1 MPWAELFAWWNLDSA
16 LSLTLCL
23 LLLALPNRAVPNA
36 RADPAELKRL
46 AASYAAAGDPRAS
59 ETYERAIAA
68 APSDFPLRVEFAE
81 YLWHVG
87 ERERG
92 NAQMDR
98 LIRLVPENSKLK
110 AHYGVNLAEQGRY
123 VQASEQLDA
132 ARRAGFDGADVLF
145 YLGSALWETG
155 RLDEAALR
163 LREAIAKKPDR
174 APARHRLGRLLI
186 FQGKP
191 ADAVAELSRASELQ
205 PDAVDILLDFGRA
218 LEASGDLSHAEATYR
233 RALDREPNTPL
244 AHYLLGTLLARTG
257 HRDEAT
263 KHVALYQRAFAQ
275 DQQDRFRS
283 GSRQAELN
291 LGWTEL
297 KKNRFEQALAQFT
310 RHPNDAEGLRGAAQ
324 ALAGLKRHAEALR
337 ALERAVLLD
346 PENRALRFEL
356 DRAREGSE
364 KKERS
369 EKK

>member
-1 MPWAELFAWWNLDSA
+1 
-16 LSLTLCL
+16 LSLTLLL
-23 LLLALPNRAVPNA
+23 LLLALSSQSVPSP
-36 RADPAELKRL
+36 RADPAELKAL
-46 AASYAAAGDPRAS
+46 AARYAAAGDPRTA

-68 APSDFPLRVEFAE
+68 APGDFPLRVELAE
-81 YLWHVG
+81 LLWRTG

-92 NAQMDR
+92 NAQMER
-98 LIRLVPENSKLK
+98 LLRLVPDNPKLK

-123 VQASEQLDA
+123 VQAAEQLDA
-132 ARRAGFDGADVLF
+132 ARRAGFAGADVLY

-163 LREAIAKKPDR
+163 LREAVAKEPDK
-174 APARHRLGRLLI
+174 ASARHRLGRLLI

-191 ADAVAELSRASELQ
+191 ADAVVELSRSSELQ

-218 LEASGDLSHAEATYR
+218 LEATGDLRRAEATYR

-257 HRDEAT
+257 KRDEAT
-263 KHVALYQRAFAQ
+263 KHVALYQRAFAE

-297 KKNRFEQALAQFT
+297 KKNRFEEALAQFA
-310 RHPNDAEGLRGAAQ
+310 RYPNDAEGLRGAAQ

-337 ALERAVLLD
+337 ALERAVLLAPD
-346 PENRALRFEL
+346 DRALRFEL
-356 DRAREGSE
+356 DRARQ
-364 KKERS
+364 RS
-369 EKK
+369 EKKQPSAKK

>member
-1 MPWAELFAWWNLDSA
+1 

-23 LLLALPNRAVPNA
+23 LLLALPSPLEPEVREG
-36 RADPAELKRL
+36 PAELKAL
-46 AASYAAAGDPRAS
+46 AARYAAAGDPRAA
-59 ETYERAIAA
+59 EVYERAIAA
-68 APSDFPLRVEFAE
+68 APADFPLRVEFAD
-81 YLWHVG
+81 YLWHAG
-87 ERERG
+87 ERDRG
-92 NAQMDR
+92 NAQMER
-98 LIRLVPENSKLK
+98 VIRLVPENPKLK
-110 AHYGVNLAEQGRY
+110 AHYGMNLAQQGRY

-132 ARRAGFDGADVLF
+132 ARTAGFDGADVLF

-163 LREAIAKKPDR
+163 LREAVAKEPDK
-174 APARHRLGRLLI
+174 APAHHRLGRLLI

-191 ADAVAELSRASELQ
+191 ADAVVELSRASELQ

-218 LEASGDLSHAEATYR
+218 LEASGDLRRAEETYR
-233 RALDREPNTPL
+233 RALEREPNTPL

-257 HRDEAT
+257 KRDEAT

-297 KKNRFEQALAQFT
+297 KKNRFAEALAQFN

-324 ALAGLKRHAEALR
+324 ALAGLGRHAEALR
-337 ALERAVLLD
+337 ALERAALLAPD
-346 PENRALRFEL
+346 DRALRFEL
-356 DRAREGSE
+356 DRARERG
-364 KKERS
+364 KK
-369 EKK
+369 K